1 MDEMVTMI
9 DEAALR
15 LISAEDADRDAW
27 QELQTHFGALA
38 DLLDREKQPRCSQA
52 ARRLAQLLAPCTAD
66 TAADTGSVA
75 KLATRTLN
83 AVQIIVAQASGWQ
96 EVQMPPELG
105 LCQAASETE
114 SAQNNAPKRKP
125 TKRRVTKRAAAKS
138 GGTKSGSPRS
148 GAAKKA
154 SASKKPSAAK
164 ADASSDETNEP
175 AETMGASEPTA
186 ADEAV
191 PTAATPEL
199 DVTSEPVS
207 IVDPELLEEFVR
219 EAQEHLETADVQL
232 LALETEPR
240 NQESLSAVFRAFHT
254 IKGVAGFMGLGTIG
268 SVAHEAE
275 NILDRAREGE
285 LLLSGVA
292 IDAIFDAVDALKQLI
307 ANLQSGDAAE
317 PAASLNSVHNLV
329 SRLKG
334 VSEGEMQ
341 PAEADNAATISTAFP
356 SDSAQP
362 NGTGQPGGAEQ
373 VDEKERPEAAAVSV
387 PASSPQAE
395 TLRVDRG
402 RLDCLVDMIGELVIA
417 EAMVQQDLLTPTGDD
432 AHVGRNLAQLNK
444 ITRNLQE
451 LSLSLRMVPIRA
463 TFQKMARM
471 VRDLSKRLGK
481 PVDFHMIGEDTE
493 LDKTVVDEI
502 GDPLMHMVRNAV
514 DHGIE
519 PAEEDRVAAD
529 KPARGNVTLKAFH
542 QGGNIYIEI
551 HDDGRGLDP
560 ERLRAKARERGILG
574 PDATLSDREALQLI
588 FHPGFSTAE
597 KVTDVSGRG
606 VGMDVVRRNIEALR
620 GSVEL
625 SSVTGQGTCV
635 SMRLPLTLAII
646 DGMAVSVAQQ
656 RYILPTLSIV
666 ELLRPR
672 SGEIQRVQGKGEFF
686 TLRDEHLPLL
696 RVDRLFG
703 QSQTDTEPTQRT
715 IVVVE
720 NDRKKAG
727 LLVDAVLGQQQAVIK
742 SLGHRLEEQPGLAGG
757 AVMPDGRV
765 GLILDVHG
773 LLELDA
779 SDATSPLPG
788 MSARLDNSLVGSA
801 SSD

>member
-15 LISAEDADRDAW
+15 LVSAEDADRDAW
-27 QELQTHFGALA
+27 QELQTHFAALA
-38 DLLDREKQPRCSQA
+38 DLLDREDQPRCSQA
-52 ARRLAQLLAPCTAD
+52 ARRLAELLAPCVAETAS
-66 TAADTGSVA
+66 DTGSVA
-75 KLATRTLN
+75 ELATKTLT
-83 AVQIIVAQASGWQ
+83 ALQTIVAQAAGWQ

-105 LCQAASETE
+105 LDDADSN
-114 SAQNNAPKRKP
+114 AQSSQDNSPKRKP
-125 TKRRVTKRAAAKS
+125 AKRRTTKRAAAKS
-138 GGTKSGSPRS
+138 GGTKSRSPQR
-148 GAAKKA
+148 GAARKGG
-154 SASKKPSAAK
+154 SKSETDEEKQTVCPGAPKAAK
-164 ADASSDETNEP
+164 DAEPDLVPPEVETPGE
-175 AETMGASEPTA
+175 E
-186 ADEAV
+186 
-191 PTAATPEL
+191 
-199 DVTSEPVS
+199 VS
-207 IVDPELLEEFVR
+207 VIDPELLEEFVR

-240 NQESLSAVFRAFHT
+240 NQESLSAVFRGFHT

-307 ANLQSGDAAE
+307 ANLQSGDAAG
-317 PAASLNSVHNLV
+317 PAAPLKSVHDLI

-334 VSEGEMQ
+334 ISEGETQ
-341 PAEADNAATISTAFP
+341 PATAEPAAIPSTAPAFG
-356 SDSAQP
+356 SAQP
-362 NGTGQPGGAEQ
+362 NGAGQPNGTEQ
-373 VDEKERPEAAAVSV
+373 SDEKKLPLPEAAPITAT
-387 PASSPQAE
+387 ASNSQAE
-395 TLRVDRG
+395 TLRVDRR
-402 RLDCLVDMIGELVIA
+402 RLDSLVDMIGELVIA
-417 EAMVQQDLLTPTGDD
+417 EAMVQQDLITPAADD

-519 PAEEDRVAAD
+519 PTVEDRVAAD
-529 KPARGNVTLKAFH
+529 KPARGSVTLKAFH

-560 ERLRAKARERGILG
+560 ERIRAKARERGILG

-703 QSQTDTEPTQRT
+703 QSQTAAEPTQRT

-720 NDRKKAG
+720 HDRKKAG

-773 LLELDA
+773 LLGLGANDP
-779 SDATSPLPG
+779 SGSLPG
-788 MSARLDNSLVGSA
+788 SSTQMDKSLIGSA